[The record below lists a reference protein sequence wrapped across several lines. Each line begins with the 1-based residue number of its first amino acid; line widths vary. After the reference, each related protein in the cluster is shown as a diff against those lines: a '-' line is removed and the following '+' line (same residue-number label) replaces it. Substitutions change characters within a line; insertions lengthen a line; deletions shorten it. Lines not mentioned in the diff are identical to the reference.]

1 MGRVP
6 HRFFPGNGGLAGADL
21 EGFDVGG
28 SPGELVFEAAGLGGG
43 QAGQFGLEF
52 GDLPGDPGGFEG
64 GLVGGEFV
72 FLGGAEDACLEE
84 PPVGGAGLVVE
95 PPQVLCRFYAG
106 RELWCEVS

>member
-64 GLVGGEFV
+64 GLVGGEFG
-72 FLGGAEDACLEE
+72 FLCGAEGPARKE
-84 PPVGGAGLVVE
+84 
-95 PPQVLCRFYAG
+95 CR
-106 RELWCEVS
+106 RPRDTTQ